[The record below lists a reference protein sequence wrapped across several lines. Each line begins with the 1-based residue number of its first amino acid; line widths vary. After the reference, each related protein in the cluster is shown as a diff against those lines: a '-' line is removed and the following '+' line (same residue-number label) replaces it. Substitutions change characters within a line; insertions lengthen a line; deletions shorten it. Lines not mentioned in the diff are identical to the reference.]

1 MKRPA
6 AILFSTILGA
16 FALGVYAQKS
26 PPLKLI
32 ATTPLP
38 ELVGD
43 LEFFA
48 ADLKGDRLFLCAENG
63 KTVEVFNLHT
73 GKRLRSIPGFGQPH
87 DILYLPD
94 SNKLIVT
101 DGGDEFG
108 WVELVSGES
117 YKIID
122 KIKLPADVDEA
133 VFNPVNKYYYVESGG
148 DEPGANT
155 HLLNII
161 DTNNFKLVGKI
172 VLPGNHSE
180 AMAVDRAGKVL
191 YVNNSGTNEVLSVNL
206 DTRQVVA
213 RWLVPDAK
221 TLNAI
226 ALDEP
231 HHRLFMATRNPPKF
245 FVFDTDTGK
254 VVATLP
260 STAYNDHMSFDAAR
274 KRIYI
279 SGTETATVIQQR
291 DADHYEVIVDVPTG

>member
-1 MKRPA
+1 MKRPVA
-6 AILFSTILGA
+6 IMFVAILAA

-221 TLNAI
+221 TSMPSLS
-226 ALDEP
+226 
-231 HHRLFMATRNPPKF
+231 TNPII
-245 FVFDTDTGK
+245 GC
-254 VVATLP
+254 L
-260 STAYNDHMSFDAAR
+260 
-274 KRIYI
+274 
-279 SGTETATVIQQR
+279 
-291 DADHYEVIVDVPTG
+291 